1 MGKFGVRDHHGR
13 GKTFCPLE
21 QSARIMGSSTPRFA
35 LQVGI
40 KMACN
45 AALTVQQDLL
55 ECQGRK
61 VSVSFF
67 LQNLF
72 QKVAN
77 IAGQQ

>member
-1 MGKFGVRDHHGR
+1 
-13 GKTFCPLE
+13 
-21 QSARIMGSSTPRFA
+21 MGSSTPRFA

-45 AALTVQQDLL
+45 AALTVQQDFL